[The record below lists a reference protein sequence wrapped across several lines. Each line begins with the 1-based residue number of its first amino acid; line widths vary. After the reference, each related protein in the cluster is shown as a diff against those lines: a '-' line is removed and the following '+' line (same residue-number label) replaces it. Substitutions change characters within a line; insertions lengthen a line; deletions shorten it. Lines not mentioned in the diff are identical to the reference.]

1 MLFFH
6 YLLTVFVTLIVFT
19 IGFVA
24 AVLWFDFPT
33 KKAPPKSIKPV
44 KTEPKDE
51 PTELPTQTNYSSK
64 NHKRVDVWKVGMNTE
79 ILREDCQVAW
89 DL

>member
-19 IGFVA
+19 VGFVA

-33 KKAPPKSIKPV
+33 KKAPPKSITPV
-44 KTEPKDE
+44 KTELKNE
-51 PTELPTQTNYSSK
+51 PTELPII
-64 NHKRVDVWKVGMNTE
+64 HKKIEVWQVGNDTE
-79 ILREDCQVAW
+79 ILDSSYQMAW
-89 DL
+89 NLQE

>member
-33 KKAPPKSIKPV
+33 KKAPPKSITPV
-44 KTEPKDE
+44 KTEPIQE
-51 PTELPTQTNYSSK
+51 PTELPTQHKKIEVWQVGSK
-64 NHKRVDVWKVGMNTE
+64 TE
-79 ILREDCQVAW
+79 ILDSSYQMAW
-89 DL
+89 NLQK

>member
-24 AVLWFDFPT
+24 AVLWFDFST
-33 KKAPPKSIKPV
+33 KKAPPKIITPV
-44 KTEPKDE
+44 KTEPIQE
-51 PTELPTQTNYSSK
+51 PTELPII
-64 NHKRVDVWKVGMNTE
+64 HKKIEVWQVGNDTE
-79 ILREDCQVAW
+79 ILDSSYQMAW
-89 DL
+89 NLQE